1 MRSRQMRGLTNRNL
15 KNNDIIP
22 SLRGR
27 KINYVHVT
35 LPVIKEYI
43 LSTREKKIFL
53 SVTIA
58 TIYFHDVRDH

>member
-1 MRSRQMRGLTNRNL
+1 MRDLTNRNL
-15 KNNDIIP
+15 KSNDTIP

-43 LSTREKKIFL
+43 LPTRERKSFL
-53 SVTIA
+53 SVTIV
-58 TIYFHDVRDH
+58 TIYFHDARGH